1 VQREDDESDFSLAE
15 TDVFPLDWK
24 QLVKGQTLTADQC
37 ADASGVRKDH
47 RRFPFALLSLRDF
60 IMRQSAMAGT
70 PYSVRV
76 VDSGLHI
83 NTDSEAVGYHDN
95 RAKINQRGIFRQLY
109 MLNKAV
115 DPTKLSSD
123 EQQRHTRALCVW
135 GAKVGA
141 LKKATRQ
148 PLIGNG

>member
-1 VQREDDESDFSLAE
+1 MQPDEDDADFAL
-15 TDVFPLDWK
+15 TDTEVFPLDWRK
-24 QLVKGQTLTADQC
+24 LSKGQTLSADQC
-37 ADASGVRKDH
+37 AEATGVSRTH
-47 RRFPFALLSLRDF
+47 PRFPFALLSLRDY
-60 IMRQSAMAGT
+60 IMRQSAMEGT

-76 VDSGLHI
+76 VDGGLHI

-109 MLNKAV
+109 MLNKAI

-141 LKKATRQ
+141 LKKATRH